1 MTQIL
6 FEFFYWNK
14 LARGCREASGGRL
27 ASLSYNPQK
36 ISVEIFHMIHMM
48 SKLRMQIFTII
59 GRGSGDIRVDK

>member
-27 ASLSYNPQK
+27 APLSYTPQK
-36 ISVEIFHMIHMM
+36 ISVEFFHMM